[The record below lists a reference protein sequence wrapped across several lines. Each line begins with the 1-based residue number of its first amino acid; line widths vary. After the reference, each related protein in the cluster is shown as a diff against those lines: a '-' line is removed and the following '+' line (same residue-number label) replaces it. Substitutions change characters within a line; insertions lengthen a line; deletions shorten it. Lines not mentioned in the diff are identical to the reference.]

1 MSYAM
6 KIALIHEWISDLGG
20 SEKVLKELISLLPDY
35 HLFTLFYKENSL
47 VDLGIDPTRVTAS
60 FLNKIRGISK
70 IYRSLLPIFPTAI
83 ESLNLSGYDII
94 FSSSHISAKGVIPKP
109 YQTHICYC
117 HTPARYLWDM
127 SNEYL
132 RMKGLDRAPFS
143 LMSHM
148 ALNYLRLWDV
158 STSNRVDY
166 FIANSEYT
174 KSRIKKYYNR
184 DAVVIYPPVDTDKFY
199 PSPKGDYF
207 LFLSRLVPYKRGDLA
222 IKTFSRIKEQLI
234 VVGDGPEKKKL
245 MKIATKNVKFTGYLP
260 DEEVARYLSGARALI
275 YPSEEDFGITM
286 VEALA
291 SGTPVIAFA
300 RGGASEIV
308 RDIKKSDSPTGILF
322 EEQSIESICNAIEEF
337 KKNESSFKTDAL
349 IDSSRRF
356 SKRIFDEQIQEF
368 MKKL

>member
-1 MSYAM
+1 MR
-6 KIALIHEWISDLGG
+6 IALIHEWISDLGG
-20 SEKVLKELISLLPDY
+20 SEKVLKEILSLFPDY
-35 HLFTLFYKENSL
+35 HLFTLFFRKESL
-47 VDLGIDPTRVTAS
+47 YRLGIDESRVTAS

-83 ESLNLSGYDII
+83 ESLNISDYDVI
-94 FSSSHISAKGVIPKP
+94 FSSSHIAAKGVIPKP
-109 YQTHICYC
+109 YQIHICYC

-132 RMKGLDRAPFS
+132 KMRGLDRAPFS
-143 LMSHM
+143 IISHT

-174 KSRIKKYYNR
+174 KRRIKKYYNR
-184 DAVVIYPPVDTDKFY
+184 DAVVIHPPVEIERFY
-199 PSPKGDYF
+199 SSPKGDYF
-207 LFLSRLVPYKRGDLA
+207 LFLSRLVPYKRCDLA
-222 IKTFSRIKEQLI
+222 VKVFSEIKDRLI
-234 VVGDGPEKKKL
+234 VIGDGPEKKRL
-245 MKIATKNVKFTGYLP
+245 MKMATKNVKFTGYLD
-260 DEEVARYLSGARALI
+260 DEEVRRYLSGARALI

-308 RDIKKSDSPTGILF
+308 RDIRGSDFPTGILF
-322 EEQSIESICNAIEEF
+322 EEQSVSSIIEAIEIF
-337 KKNESSFKTDAL
+337 KKNEGLFKTDVL
-349 IDSSRRF
+349 IDA
-356 SKRIFDEQIQEF
+356 SKRFAKQIFDEKILQF
-368 MKKL
+368 MKNIR